1 MNAHVN
7 AYVQRLME
15 AKDLTPHQLSDRVD
29 RILRFQQAFHDLE
42 ASLGAERGDEDAA
55 LRQTAEQDGIEHEDL
70 KQRAAE
76 KNENEGGDTTMTEEE
91 AMVHKLKVEF
101 KTTHQ
106 QLMALFGYEHINRLP
121 GHLYDGLPVNTMDKE
136 EYQRRM
142 NGAEQE
148 LLSAAQVRDAEIAR
162 ASTLSSVFD
171 DKERIKRYAEKK
183 YSDTVA
189 RIKSGLHHFLHTV
202 KPIDACAFNAKRQEL
217 LDKKMAALRELR
229 MLQIKGVDIGEL
241 L

>member
-1 MNAHVN
+1 
-7 AYVQRLME
+7 
-15 AKDLTPHQLSDRVD
+15 
-29 RILRFQQAFHDLE
+29 
-42 ASLGAERGDEDAA
+42 
-55 LRQTAEQDGIEHEDL
+55 
-70 KQRAAE
+70 
-76 KNENEGGDTTMTEEE
+76 MTEEE